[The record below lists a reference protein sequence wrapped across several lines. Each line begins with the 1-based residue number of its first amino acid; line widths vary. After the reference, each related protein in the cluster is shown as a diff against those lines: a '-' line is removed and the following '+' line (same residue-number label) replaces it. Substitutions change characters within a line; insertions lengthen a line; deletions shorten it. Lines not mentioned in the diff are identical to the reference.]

1 MPEYERLDAE
11 GTALPS
17 GAIYALGL
25 TPGRETW
32 GLEPWDLGD
41 LTPDWLE
48 YVEIE
53 RPWFYA
59 LPRSRHTW
67 EDGSRPLRRRP
78 WFDTFINLIFVGAVL
93 QLGHL
98 LLTAFMECG
107 GHQKAV
113 GSALFPGGGGVAHGG
128 EDATSYNFDH
138 TITPTF
144 DEAWYGTTPGKC
156 ASWCSPRHM
165 TSHCARSDCFG
176 CGFCLDSPPPYAP
189 PPRRP
194 PQTPPPAPPPAPG
207 ALPDP
212 GLCVGLLS
220 GVLVAAAYLATL
232 FSLWTLG
239 DSYHAAIVVDSS
251 PLHAAADAAYLVL
264 LSATCASIRLDWLNH
279 LEGPAKASWF
289 PRLAA
294 LCFGYW
300 LLRLLDGAL
309 LGHTQGVR
317 RWCASRCVD
326 VLPTIAVLL
335 LVPFRSSPL
344 TLALVGIPAVLHVWV
359 RPAYRHLRKRLI
371 AGPHFDERRIRL
383 PPHPDEAADSWAS
396 FLRLILGAAV
406 LQMVASYRPPPT
418 HLPPSY
424 CRALL
429 LLDLS
434 SNWRRQR
441 QARHRPPPW
450 SPAW

>member
-1 MPEYERLDAE
+1 MQEGESTVRNGESSSSPPAPFLTPTKDSLLRSACLAPSKCRIHYPMPEYERLDAE

-189 PPRRP
+189 PPRPP

-220 GVLVAAAYLATL
+220 GVHGNLIARRGEA
-232 FSLWTLG
+232 
-239 DSYHAAIVVDSS
+239 HA
-251 PLHAAADAAYLVL
+251 
-264 LSATCASIRLDWLNH
+264 
-279 LEGPAKASWF
+279 
-289 PRLAA
+289 
-294 LCFGYW
+294 
-300 LLRLLDGAL
+300 LRLGACL
-309 LGHTQGVR
+309 R
-317 RWCASRCVD
+317 RHHSGC
-326 VLPTIAVLL
+326 L
-335 LVPFRSSPL
+335 
-344 TLALVGIPAVLHVWV
+344 
-359 RPAYRHLRKRLI
+359 
-371 AGPHFDERRIRL
+371 
-383 PPHPDEAADSWAS
+383 
-396 FLRLILGAAV
+396 
-406 LQMVASYRPPPT
+406 
-418 HLPPSY
+418 
-424 CRALL
+424 
-429 LLDLS
+429 
-434 SNWRRQR
+434 
-441 QARHRPPPW
+441 
-450 SPAW
+450 